1 MAFVAKTHYNITNL
15 QNKKDK
21 KTMGDEEEIE
31 QTIDSLRSMTKVY
44 TAEEVLLDY
53 SGLLD
58 MQVEFASYLGTVD
71 LSLGEILK
79 LQKGSIVDLKKPA
92 GESVEIYI
100 NERIIGKGEIMV
112 YEKNLAIRVNE
123 ILDSKT
129 VIEYFSKE
137 K

>member
-1 MAFVAKTHYNITNL
+1 MAYE
-15 QNKKDK
+15 
-21 KTMGDEEEIE
+21 EEEIE
-31 QTIDSLRSMTKVY
+31 KGIENLKAMKVY
-44 TAEEVLLDY
+44 STEELLFDY

-58 MQVEFASYLGTVD
+58 MQVEFASYLGSVD
-71 LSLGEILK
+71 LTLGEILK

-92 GESVEIYI
+92 GESVEIFI

>member
-1 MAFVAKTHYNITNL
+1 MAENEGFT
-15 QNKKDK
+15 QE
-21 KTMGDEEEIE
+21 GDIKEIE
-31 QTIDSLRSMTKVY
+31 KSLKSLEEARVY
-44 TAEEVLLDY
+44 SESELLFNY

-58 MQVEFASYLGTVD
+58 MQVDFTSYLGVTE
-71 LSLGEILK
+71 LPLGEILK
-79 LQKGSIVDLKKPA
+79 LQKGSIIDLKKPA

-137 K
+137 KKG

>member
-1 MAFVAKTHYNITNL
+1 MGEDIADIDLVPL
-15 QNKKDK
+15 GSERPDMEVDK
-21 KTMGDEEEIE
+21 SL
-31 QTIDSLRSMTKVY
+31 DSLRQERVY
-44 TAEEVLLDY
+44 SAEELLIDY

-71 LSLGEILK
+71 LNLSEVLK
-79 LQKGSIVDLKKPA
+79 LQKGSIIDLRKPA
-92 GESVEIYI
+92 GESVEIFI

-137 K
+137 R

>member
-1 MAFVAKTHYNITNL
+1 MQEDALDSLNDVN
-15 QNKKDK
+15 
-21 KTMGDEEEIE
+21 EEELTKSFE
-31 QTIDSLRSMTKVY
+31 SLKEERVY
-44 TAEEVLLDY
+44 TAEELLIDY

-58 MQVEFASYLGTVD
+58 MQVEFSSYLGSVE
-71 LSLGEILK
+71 LSLADILK
-79 LQKGSIVDLKKPA
+79 LQKGSIIDLKKPA
-92 GESVEIYI
+92 GESVEIFI
-100 NERIIGKGEIMV
+100 NQRIIGRGEIMV

>member
-1 MAFVAKTHYNITNL
+1 MEEDEFDQLSDVS
-15 QNKKDK
+15 
-21 KTMGDEEEIE
+21 EEELDRSFE
-31 QTIDSLRSMTKVY
+31 SLKEERVY
-44 TAEEVLLDY
+44 TAEEVLIDY

-58 MQVEFASYLGTVD
+58 MQVEFTSNLGTVE
-71 LSLGEILK
+71 LSLAEILK
-79 LQKGSIVDLKKPA
+79 LQKGSIIDLKKPA
-92 GESVEIYI
+92 GESVEIFIYQ
-100 NERIIGKGEIMV
+100 RIIGKGKIMV

>member
-1 MAFVAKTHYNITNL
+1 M
-15 QNKKDK
+15 
-21 KTMGDEEEIE
+21 EEELLATENIVE
-31 QTIDSLRSMTKVY
+31 LDKSIKNLETGKVY
-44 TAEEVLLDY
+44 TVQEVLFDY

-58 MQVEFASYLGTVD
+58 MQVGFTAYLGITE
-71 LSLGEILK
+71 LCLGEILK
-79 LQKGSIVDLKKPA
+79 LQRGSIIDLKKPA

-112 YEKNLAIRVNE
+112 YERNLAIRVNE

-129 VIEYFSKE
+129 VIEYFSRE

>member
-1 MAFVAKTHYNITNL
+1 MQEDTLDIL
-15 QNKKDK
+15 QEVNEAELTK
-21 KTMGDEEEIE
+21 
-31 QTIDSLRSMTKVY
+31 SLESLKEKRVY
-44 TAEEVLLDY
+44 TAEELLIDY

-58 MQVEFASYLGTVD
+58 MQVEFSSYLGAVE
-71 LSLGEILK
+71 LNLAEILK
-79 LQKGSIVDLKKPA
+79 LQKGSIIDLRKPA
-92 GESVEIYI
+92 GESVEIFI
-100 NERIIGKGEIMV
+100 NQRIIGKGEIMV

>member
-1 MAFVAKTHYNITNL
+1 MQEDALESLPEVN
-15 QNKKDK
+15 
-21 KTMGDEEEIE
+21 EEDLRRSFE
-31 QTIDSLRSMTKVY
+31 SLKEERIY
-44 TAEEVLLDY
+44 TAEELLIDY

-58 MQVEFASYLGTVD
+58 MQAEFSSYLGSVE
-71 LSLGEILK
+71 LNLAEILK
-79 LQKGSIVDLKKPA
+79 LQKGSIIDLRKPA
-92 GESVEIYI
+92 GESVEIFI
-100 NERIIGKGEIMV
+100 NQRIIGKGEIMV

>member
-1 MAFVAKTHYNITNL
+1 M
-15 QNKKDK
+15 
-21 KTMGDEEEIE
+21 EEEDFE
-31 QTIDSLRSMTKVY
+31 PLLEVNEEELDKSFESLKEERVY
-44 TAEEVLLDY
+44 TAEEVLIDY

-58 MQVEFASYLGTVD
+58 MQVEFTSHLGSVE
-71 LSLGEILK
+71 LNLAEILK
-79 LQKGSIVDLKKPA
+79 LQKGSIIDLRKPA
-92 GESVEIYI
+92 GESVEIFIYQ
-100 NERIIGKGEIMV
+100 RIIGKGEIMV

>member
-1 MAFVAKTHYNITNL
+1 MKEDALDIL
-15 QNKKDK
+15 QEVNEAELRKSLESLK
-21 KTMGDEEEIE
+21 EE
-31 QTIDSLRSMTKVY
+31 RVY
-44 TAEEVLLDY
+44 TAEELLIDY

-58 MQVEFASYLGTVD
+58 MQVEFSSYLGTVE
-71 LSLGEILK
+71 LNLAEILK
-79 LQKGSIVDLKKPA
+79 LQKGSIIDLRKPA
-92 GESVEIYI
+92 GESVEIFI
-100 NERIIGKGEIMV
+100 NQRIIGKGEIMV

>member
-1 MAFVAKTHYNITNL
+1 MEEDTLDIL
-15 QNKKDK
+15 QEVNEAELTKSLESLK
-21 KTMGDEEEIE
+21 EE
-31 QTIDSLRSMTKVY
+31 RVY
-44 TAEEVLLDY
+44 TAEELLIDY

-58 MQVEFASYLGTVD
+58 MQVEFSSYLGTVE
-71 LSLGEILK
+71 LNLAEILK
-79 LQKGSIVDLKKPA
+79 LQKGSIIDLRKPA
-92 GESVEIYI
+92 GESVEIFI
-100 NERIIGKGEIMV
+100 NQRIIGKGEIMV

>member
-1 MAFVAKTHYNITNL
+1 MEEDTLDIL
-15 QNKKDK
+15 QEVNEAELTKSLESLK
-21 KTMGDEEEIE
+21 EE
-31 QTIDSLRSMTKVY
+31 RVY
-44 TAEEVLLDY
+44 TAEELLIDY

-58 MQVEFASYLGTVD
+58 MQVEFSSYLGTVE
-71 LSLGEILK
+71 LNLAEILK
-79 LQKGSIVDLKKPA
+79 LQKGSIIDLRKPA
-92 GESVEIYI
+92 GESVEIFI
-100 NERIIGKGEIMV
+100 NQRNIGKSEIMV

>member
-1 MAFVAKTHYNITNL
+1 MQDEFVSSENV
-15 QNKKDK
+15 
-21 KTMGDEEEIE
+21 EELEK
-31 QTIDSLRSMTKVY
+31 SLKSLENGKVY
-44 TAEEVLLDY
+44 TSEELLFDY

-58 MQVEFASYLGTVD
+58 MQVDFTSYLGVTE
-71 LSLGEILK
+71 LTLGEILK
-79 LQKGSIVDLKKPA
+79 LQRGSIVDLKKPA

-129 VIEYFSKE
+129 VIEYFSRE